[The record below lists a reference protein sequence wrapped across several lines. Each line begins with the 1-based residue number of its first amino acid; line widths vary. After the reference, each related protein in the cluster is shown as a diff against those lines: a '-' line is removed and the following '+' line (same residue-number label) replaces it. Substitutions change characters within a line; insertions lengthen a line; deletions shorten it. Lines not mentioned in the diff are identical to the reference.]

1 MNSGNILAFS
11 AGSISQVFPLKV
23 HAFLC
28 LFRYDPDHMTSLKT
42 HRRIELVEESRRMLD
57 RVVKALLERYRADP
71 GVDKKLL
78 SDIRTIFVE
87 DLKDEV

>member
-1 MNSGNILAFS
+1 
-11 AGSISQVFPLKV
+11 
-23 HAFLC
+23 
-28 LFRYDPDHMTSLKT
+28 MTSLKT

-87 DLKDEV
+87 DLKDEACIALWITVNSTQSNCPNLLISAVIDAGVYLATNS

>member
-1 MNSGNILAFS
+1 MRVLS
-11 AGSISQVFPLKV
+11 KV
-23 HAFLC
+23 HAFL
-28 LFRYDPDHMTSLKT
+28 LHFRYDPDHMTSLKT

-87 DLKDEV
+87 DLKDEA